1 MSKCP
6 NVKLQ
11 SIANL
16 VEERTCVPKAKMGKY
31 QQKPVMPKRSNPN
44 ETDAAKEKWDAVAAT
59 MVSSARAA
67 KVGAAVGQDPVGQ
80 PAGQVVSFIQL
91 MFFRQ
96 HDPQVESGEVVHPEL
111 GFNISHTGLNI
122 SHTGLNTEQ
131 ALCAAFTVL

>member
-1 MSKCP
+1 
-6 NVKLQ
+6 
-11 SIANL
+11 
-16 VEERTCVPKAKMGKY
+16 MGKY

-44 ETDAAKEKWDAVAAT
+44 ETDAAKEKWDALAAT

>member
-1 MSKCP
+1 
-6 NVKLQ
+6 
-11 SIANL
+11 
-16 VEERTCVPKAKMGKY
+16 MGKY

-67 KVGAAVGQDPVGQ
+67 KVGATVVGQDPVGQ

-96 HDPQVESGEVVHPEL
+96 HNPQVESGEVVDPQL
-111 GFNISHTGLNI
+111 GSNTGLNI
-122 SHTGLNTEQ
+122 SNTGLNIEQ
-131 ALCAAFTVL
+131 ALSAAFTVL